1 MTKLL
6 NSKQAAEFLG
16 LKVQT
21 LHNWRHNRR
30 NLNYV
35 KIGRLCMYKIT
46 ELERFIESS
55 QVDVNG
61 NK

>member
-6 NSKQAAEFLG
+6 NSQQAAEFLG

-21 LHNWRHNRR
+21 LHNWRHTRR

-35 KIGRLCMYKIT
+35 KVGRLCMYESV
-46 ELERFIESS
+46 ELERFIAESRVS
-55 QVDVNG
+55 VTG
-61 NK
+61 